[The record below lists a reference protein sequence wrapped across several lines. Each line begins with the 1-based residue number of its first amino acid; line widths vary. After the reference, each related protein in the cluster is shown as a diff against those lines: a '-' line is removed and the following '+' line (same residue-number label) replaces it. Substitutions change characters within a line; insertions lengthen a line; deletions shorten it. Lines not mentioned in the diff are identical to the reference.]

1 MSDLRVLQ
9 VSHETLDIELTQP
22 FGVASGAQHRAR
34 NVLARVELDD
44 GTVGYGEGA
53 PFPAISGETQ
63 ETTLAAL
70 ERLSSAVVGEDVAA
84 WRQLA
89 VVLAVAEP
97 AAPAARCALEGALL
111 DALTRARGQSLW
123 RFFGGG
129 TAELITDVTIPTG
142 DREAAASAAKRA
154 VVAGFRVLK
163 LKIGADTPEEDAARL
178 AAAAAQAPAAD
189 FVVDANE
196 GFDSSAALAFLDACG
211 DFASRIRLFEQ
222 PTAAA
227 DLDGARRVRERGGVQ
242 VAADES
248 ARSAADVVAVARE
261 RAADV
266 INIKIMKSGIAEA
279 LAMIAAAE
287 EAGLGLMI
295 GGMVEAEMAMTLSGC
310 IAAGQGGFS
319 FVDLDTPMFL
329 RDSPLRGGWQ
339 QDGPKLRFDK
349 IDAGH
354 GVRVGAVGVRHGRQ
368 EEEPRA

>member
-1 MSDLRVLQ
+1 MSDLRILR
-9 VSHETLDIELTQP
+9 VSHQPLDIELAEP
-22 FGVASGAQHRAR
+22 FGVAGGAQHRAR

-44 GTVGYGEGA
+44 GTVGWGEGA

-63 ETTLAAL
+63 ETTLSAL
-70 ERLSSAVVGEDVAA
+70 ERLGPPLIGEDAGT

-89 VVLAVAEP
+89 RTLAAAEP
-97 AAPAARCALEGALL
+97 GAPSARCALEGALL
-111 DALTRARGQSLW
+111 DALARSRGESLW
-123 RFFGGG
+123 RFFGGAG
-129 TAELITDVTIPTG
+129 TELVTDITIPTG
-142 DREAAASAAKRA
+142 DRAAAASAARRA
-154 VVAGFRVLK
+154 SAEGFRTLK
-163 LKIGADTPEEDAARL
+163 LKIGAGSPDEDAARL
-178 AAAAAQAPAAD
+178 AAAAEQAPSAD

-211 DFASRIRLFEQ
+211 ELSSRIRLFEQ
-222 PTAAA
+222 PTAAD
-227 DLDGARRVRERGGVQ
+227 DLEGARVVRERGAVP

-248 ARSAADVVAVARE
+248 ARSAADVAAIVRE

-279 LAMIAAAE
+279 LEMIAVAK

-329 RDSPLRGGWQ
+329 RDSPLRGGWR
-339 QDGPKLRFDK
+339 QDGPRLRFDQ
-349 IDAGH
+349 IELGH
-354 GVRVGAVGVRHGRQ
+354 GVRLALAPANRDVR
-368 EEEPRA
+368 EDTRA